1 MTCLQGK
8 FSVQIFPRL
17 DIDVKKYKGAK
28 SMIAS
33 LLTGT
38 VDNGIDV
45 LNRSTFIEGVKSDH
59 YSNVSAKATTYAGSL
74 GVNY

>member
-1 MTCLQGK
+1 
-8 FSVQIFPRL
+8 
-17 DIDVKKYKGAK
+17 
-28 SMIAS
+28 MIAS